1 MGANIL
7 TRIIEHNRLSN
18 ELFYVT
24 NLHFPDHYSVNTLS
38 FMLLDLSCDCNIKA
52 IYVKFIFF

>member
-24 NLHFPDHYSVNTLS
+24 NLHFPDHY
-38 FMLLDLSCDCNIKA
+38 
-52 IYVKFIFF
+52 